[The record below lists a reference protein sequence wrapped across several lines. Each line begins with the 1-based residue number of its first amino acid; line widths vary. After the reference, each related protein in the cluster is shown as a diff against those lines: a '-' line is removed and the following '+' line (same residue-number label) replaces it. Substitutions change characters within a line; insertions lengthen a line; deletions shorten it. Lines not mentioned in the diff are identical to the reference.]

1 MESES
6 PGITLVLEALMLNSI
21 LTRSPII
28 ESIIMLQNAHS
39 KFQLVILC
47 GSDIRSILIFQ
58 IEQEFF
64 LGIITAVVC
73 KDNIM
78 IRSGRG

>member
-28 ESIIMLQNAHS
+28 ESIITLQKAFS
-39 KFQLVILC
+39 KFQLVILS
-47 GSDIRSILIFQ
+47 GSDVRSIMIFQ
-58 IEQEFF
+58 IAQEFLF
-64 LGIITAVVC
+64 
-73 KDNIM
+73 
-78 IRSGRG
+78 